1 MSNGKSSR
9 SPRRGRRRFFRPA
22 KENAT
27 PSTTIS
33 PTPISQSPLGSEAPA
48 RRRKARRKARSRQRI
63 TEEVRAPSSAETEI
77 EYVPPLSVFIYTHTA
92 HPEMRDSYEFRP
104 EHFSKS
110 GRRIE
115 DFHID
120 ISSLFVE
127 GGVSADNNAPLLK
140 GLPKP
145 KFNWTDWEEE
155 E

>member
-1 MSNGKSSR
+1 MSNGKSSHN
-9 SPRRGRRRFFRPA
+9 SRRGRRRFFRPA
-22 KENAT
+22 KEKVTQPPTLPQLA
-27 PSTTIS
+27 SHQEAS
-33 PTPISQSPLGSEAPA
+33 P
-48 RRRKARRKARSRQRI
+48 RRRKARRKARSRQRAVEEQRASAG
-63 TEEVRAPSSAETEI
+63 TEAEV
-77 EYVPPLSVFIYTHTA
+77 EYIPPLSVFIYTHTT

-104 EHFSKS
+104 EHFSRG

-127 GGVSADNNAPLLK
+127 GSGNAEDSTPLLK

-145 KFNWTDWEEE
+145 KFNWADWEEE

>member
-9 SPRRGRRRFFRPA
+9 SSRRRRRRFFRPTEE
-22 KENAT
+22 KVT
-27 PSTTIS
+27 QS
-33 PTPISQSPLGSEAPA
+33 PTLPQLTPHQEAPL
-48 RRRKARRKARSRQRI
+48 RRRKARRKARSRQRAA
-63 TEEVRAPSSAETEI
+63 EEQRAPTGPETEV
-77 EYVPPLSVFIYTHTA
+77 EYIPPLSVFIYTHTT

-127 GGVSADNNAPLLK
+127 GSGNAEDGTPLLK

-145 KFNWTDWEEE
+145 KFNWIDWEEE

>member
-9 SPRRGRRRFFRPA
+9 SLRRGRRRFFRPV

-27 PSTTIS
+27 KSTTI
-33 PTPISQSPLGSEAPA
+33 PQSPIAQPSPGLEAPA

-63 TEEVRAPSSAETEI
+63 TEEVRAPSGTETEI
-77 EYVPPLSVFIYTHTA
+77 DYVPPLSVFIYTHTS

-104 EHFSKS
+104 EHFSKG

-115 DFHID
+115 DFQID
-120 ISSLFVE
+120 ISLLFVE
-127 GGVSADNNAPLLK
+127 GGEGADDAPLLK

-145 KFNWTDWEEE
+145 EFNWTDWEEE

>member
-1 MSNGKSSR
+1 MTQPPTLPQLASHQEA
-9 SPRRGRRRFFRPA
+9 SP
-22 KENAT
+22 
-27 PSTTIS
+27 
-33 PTPISQSPLGSEAPA
+33 
-48 RRRKARRKARSRQRI
+48 RRRKARRKARSRQRAVEEQRASAG
-63 TEEVRAPSSAETEI
+63 TEAEV
-77 EYVPPLSVFIYTHTA
+77 EYIPPLSVFIYTHTT

-104 EHFSKS
+104 EHFSRG

-127 GGVSADNNAPLLK
+127 DSGNAEDSTPLLK

-145 KFNWTDWEEE
+145 KFNWADWEEE